1 MRIKIVVVG
10 KVKESAFQN
19 RITEYVKW
27 VNKEIPVELIPLK
40 DGKSKDVELKQL
52 SHLSPNIFSI
62 CLSEEGNQVSSRE
75 FSKLIYKQTRDI
87 VFLIGGPNG
96 HSESIRKKTDYL
108 LSFSKMTF
116 PYEMA
121 LMVLTEQL
129 FRAISIKKG
138 SKYHRD

>member
-1 MRIKIVVVG
+1 MKIKIVVVG
-10 KVKESAFQN
+10 KVKENAFEN
-19 RITEYVKW
+19 RVTEYVKW
-27 VNKEIPVELIPLK
+27 VNKDIPVELITLK
-40 DGKSKDVELKQL
+40 DGKPKDVELKQL
-52 SHLSPNIFSI
+52 SHLSPNIFSV
-62 CLSEEGNQVSSRE
+62 CLSEEGNQVSSLE

-116 PYEMA
+116 PHEMA

-129 FRAISIKKG
+129 FRAVSIKKG

>member
-1 MRIKIVVVG
+1 MKIKIVVVG
-10 KVKESAFQN
+10 KVKENTFEN
-19 RITEYVKW
+19 RVTEYVKW
-27 VNKEIPVELIPLK
+27 VNKDIPVELITLK
-40 DGKSKDVELKQL
+40 DGKPKDVELKQL
-52 SHLSPNIFSI
+52 SHLSQNIFSV
-62 CLSEEGNQVSSRE
+62 CLSEEGNQVSSGE

-116 PYEMA
+116 PHEMA

-129 FRAISIKKG
+129 FRAVSIKKG

>member
-1 MRIKIVVVG
+1 MKIKIVVVG
-10 KVKESAFQN
+10 KVKENAFEN
-19 RITEYVKW
+19 RVTEYVKW
-27 VNKEIPVELIPLK
+27 VNKDIPVELITLK
-40 DGKSKDVELKQL
+40 DGKPKDVELKQL
-52 SHLSPNIFSI
+52 SHLSPNIFSV
-62 CLSEEGNQVSSRE
+62 CLSEEGNQVSSLE

-96 HSESIRKKTDYL
+96 HSESIRKKADYF

-116 PYEMA
+116 PHEMA

-129 FRAISIKKG
+129 FRAVSIKKG